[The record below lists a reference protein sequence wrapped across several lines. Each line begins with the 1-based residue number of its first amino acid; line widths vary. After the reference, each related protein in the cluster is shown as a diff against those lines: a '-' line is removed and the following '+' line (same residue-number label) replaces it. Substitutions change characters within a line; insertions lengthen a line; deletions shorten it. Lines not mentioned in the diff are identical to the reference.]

1 MDPFSIA
8 ALVAMVAGAGMQYKA
23 SNDAAKRQAAET
35 RAALARQAELQ
46 KQAEAKAMGQ
56 AKEFNTNDR
65 AAAQDQIAQELT
77 QEFIKPVESAQQIN
91 AAQSTTQGAVS
102 NDYTT
107 AKAKSNAETMKAA
120 EFVARLLGKTTAAG
134 RLRNNEAIRM
144 ADTAAGI
151 DRLGNFSRGQAGAD
165 QIAIQ
170 AAGRPDAGMQLA
182 GGLLSAAGSAGMSGA
197 FNGANTAASGSG
209 VGATASTSGSVSAP
223 IASSTTGGI
232 GFTGAG
238 RVGARIP
245 ASFVW

>member
-1 MDPFSIA
+1 MDPVTIG

-46 KQAEAKAMGQ
+46 KQAEAKALGQ

-144 ADTAAGI
+144 ADTASGI

-165 QIAIQ
+165 QIAIH

-182 GGLLSAAGSAGMSGA
+182 GGLLSAAGAAGLSGA
-197 FNGANTAASGSG
+197 FSGAKAAGGTG
-209 VGATASTSGSVSAP
+209 VGATASTAGSVSAP
-223 IASSTTGGI
+223 IAANTTGGI